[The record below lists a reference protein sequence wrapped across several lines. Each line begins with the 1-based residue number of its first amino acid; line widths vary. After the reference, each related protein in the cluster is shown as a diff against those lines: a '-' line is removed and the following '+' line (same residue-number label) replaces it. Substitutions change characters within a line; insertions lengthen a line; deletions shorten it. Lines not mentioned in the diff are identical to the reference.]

1 MLLLPRERLIS
12 LLLGGGGLGGLC
24 HVTGNLL
31 GGGGLDHTDG
41 NGLNNNEVL
50 KKSARKNLILKRPIK
65 SSAGMEKV
73 SSCSQTRKMIEPSF
87 EVLDV

>member
-41 NGLNNNEVL
+41 NGL
-50 KKSARKNLILKRPIK
+50 KKQKYYKNLPER
-65 SSAGMEKV
+65 M
-73 SSCSQTRKMIEPSF
+73 R
-87 EVLDV
+87 